1 MKNISIKKAIL
12 IFSAI
17 FLLNSCCQDDDVA
30 TEKQGKVNIYIEGD
44 LTNAEAQAQL
54 EEEYGY
60 QTENI
65 YVQETT
71 QLTSLIITLKYKL
84 RSIIFKDSNINLSE
98 IKIHGKEKI
107 NELKIENSNNDSNI
121 LIDGFISA
129 DKILIKTQNNNNT
142 NKLTNIVCNDLKQV
156 NHFISLFASYSR
168 DNSVLFSD
176 LEIAGKFN
184 SSVYWNNWSGKFIEF
199 DFPLLKEVYNLN
211 MSYNYDNYYDISGI
225 GIIKNNLVFPNLEK
239 INYLYFFS
247 DSFVNSYNF
256 PSLTTCNNFEASFNT
271 GSLGETFYTENLF
284 NMPLLNYCQNFRLGI
299 LNFNSINVNSY
310 LSKFLSIQP
319 FTGKRIEL
327 YGSAPTGQGL
337 IDKQTLINLGNIVNT
352 N

>member
-1 MKNISIKKAIL
+1 MKSPLLKKT
-12 IFSAI
+12 I
-17 FLLNSCCQDDDVA
+17 FLFTVIFLFNSCCKDDDA
-30 TEKQGKVNIYIEGD
+30 SSINQGKVNIYIEGD
-44 LTNAEAQAQL
+44 ITNEEAAAKLEAEIGIL
-54 EEEYGY
+54 
-60 QTENI
+60 TENI
-65 YVQETT
+65 YIQETT
-71 QLTSLIITLKYKL
+71 HLTSLTISLNYEL

-98 IKIHGKEKI
+98 IIIHGKEKI
-107 NELKIENSNNDSNI
+107 NELKIENSYKDSNI
-121 LIDGFISA
+121 LIDGFTSA

-142 NKLTNIVCNDLKQV
+142 NKLTNIICNDLKQV

-211 MSYNYDNYYDISGI
+211 MSYNYDNYYNTSGI
-225 GIIKNNLVFPNLEK
+225 GIIKNTLTFPNLEK

-247 DSFVNSYNF
+247 DSFVTSYNF
-256 PSLTTCNNFEASFNT
+256 PKLKTCVNFEASFNT
-271 GSLGETFYTENLF
+271 GSLGETFYTDELF
-284 NMPLLNYCQNFRLGI
+284 NMPLLDYCQNFRLGI

-310 LSKFLSIQP
+310 LNKFLTIQP
-319 FTGKRIEL
+319 LTGKRIEL
-327 YGSAPTGQGL
+327 YGSPPTGQGL